1 MGGFRQFMFRGN
13 LVELA
18 VAVVI
23 GVAFNAMVQSLV
35 RNLITPLFAAVG
47 GRPDFSKMSFTV
59 HGSTFGYGS
68 FINTVVSFVFIGAVV
83 YYVFLVP
90 AERIASL
97 AERRHKA
104 TERQCPQCLSDIPVA
119 ARRCKFCT
127 AEVGA
132 GPMPSP
138 APDPTLRQRLT
149 WRPRS

>member
-1 MGGFRQFMFRGN
+1 MRGFRQFLFRGN

-35 RNLITPLFAAVG
+35 RNLITPLITAVG
-47 GRPDFSKMSFTV
+47 GQPDFSKLEFTV
-59 HGSTFGYGS
+59 HGSTFDYGS
-68 FINTVVSFVFIGAVV
+68 FINTVVSFLFIGAVV
-83 YYVFLVP
+83 YYFFLVP
-90 AERIASL
+90 AERIASI
-97 AERRHKA
+97 AEKRHRA
-104 TERQCPQCLSDIPVA
+104 TERQCPQCLSDIPLA

-132 GPMPSP
+132 AP
-138 APDPTLRQRLT
+138 APILEPDPTLRQRLT